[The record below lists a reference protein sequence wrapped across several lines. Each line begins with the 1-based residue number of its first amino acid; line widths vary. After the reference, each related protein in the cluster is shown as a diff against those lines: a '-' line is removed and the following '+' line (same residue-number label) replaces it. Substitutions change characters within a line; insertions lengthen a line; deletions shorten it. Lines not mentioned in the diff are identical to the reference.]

1 MKDAEENRANMEAQ
15 IKEEEKRADKSSKQL
30 DRDLDAWSREKKQ
43 KQKVIDDR
51 KKDADKAAEVAKD
64 QSENALAG
72 EEELDACAMAKARFT
87 LMKAS
92 ADQASVALQQA
103 SLDLQ

>member
-1 MKDAEENRANMEAQ
+1 MKDAEENRSKMEAQ
-15 IKEEEKRADKSSKQL
+15 IKEEEKRAEKSSKQL
-30 DRDLDAWSREKKQ
+30 DRDLDAWNREKKQ

-103 SLDLQ
+103 SLDL